1 MNRNTTIVLV
11 VLFAALLIYLLAVQ
25 LPKDRVAAE
34 ATPTVSASASTPLW
48 AVTADQITGVRLVN
62 LALQQ
67 SVAFSKDAQGIW
79 SVTEPEA
86 QPADQAQASNAAAQ
100 IAGLSVGNTITTA
113 TDLASFGVL
122 SPTYSVE
129 VKLADG
135 AQHTALIGSKA
146 PTGRGYYTLRD
157 GAQGEVLVVNA
168 SGVDTVLALLASPP
182 YVVPTATPTQG
193 GADFLAT
200 LSAIGGGAVGTPP
213 APTATP

>member
-11 VLFAALLIYLLAVQ
+11 VVFAVLLIYLLGVQ
-25 LPKDRVAAE
+25 LPRDRAAAE
-34 ATPTVSASASTPLW
+34 VTPTISVAASTPLW
-48 AVTADQITGVRLVN
+48 TLTADQVTGVRIVN

-86 QPADQAQASNAAAQ
+86 KPADQAQASNAAAQ
-100 IAGLSVGNTITTA
+100 IAGLTVGNTITTA

-122 SPTYSVE
+122 SPTYSLD

-135 AQHTALIGSKA
+135 TQHTAVVGSKA
-146 PTGRGYYTLRD
+146 PTGRGYYAIRD
-157 GAQGEVLVVNA
+157 GEQGIVLVVNA
-168 SGVDTVLALLASPP
+168 SGLDAVLAWLGSPP
-182 YVVPTATPTQG
+182 YVLPTPTAEG

-200 LSAIGGGAVGTPP
+200 LSAIGGGVTGTPP
-213 APTATP
+213 APSATP